1 VLGLFKFSNVSDES
15 FVLLIFS
22 LTKDHSSTSHVFLL
36 SVRSFLLQLVQL
48 DAVVLVLFV
57 VFIPLFSEVY
67 EHFVVHVHVSHLI
80 R

>member
-1 VLGLFKFSNVSDES
+1 
-15 FVLLIFS
+15 
-22 LTKDHSSTSHVFLL
+22 
-36 SVRSFLLQLVQL
+36 
-48 DAVVLVLFV
+48 VLVLFV